1 MFFLFVFSVAVD
13 ARRDVHIA
21 VSLYLHSVCR
31 RWTRRGVAHDGVRI
45 KTIIV
50 LLHSVC
56 VGSLMF
62 RVAVRRNSHGVD
74 SLFWSCWS
82 FHTASVLHDV
92 MGWGGEVV
100 HYQSHLFFTSS
111 HE

>member
-1 MFFLFVFSVAVD
+1 MFSVAVD
-13 ARRDVHIA
+13 AHRDVHITA
-21 VSLYLHSVCR
+21 SLCLHSVCR
-31 RWTRRGVAHDGVRI
+31 RWTGCGVAHDGVRI
-45 KTIIV
+45 ETIIM

-56 VGSLMF
+56 VGSLML
-62 RVAVRRNSHGVD
+62 RDAVRRDGDEMD

-100 HYQSHLFFTSS
+100 HCPSHRYIYIIT
-111 HE
+111 